1 MKDALQL
8 LVADYLSLMKESG
21 ELDAFMPLLISGMG
35 HQVLHTA
42 QRGVRE
48 QGVDM
53 ASVGKAD
60 GGRKTLFMW
69 VLKCGNV
76 GRNEW
81 NVGPQSVR
89 HSLEDLVDV
98 YMRGQHPSGAQEAAE
113 EGDGRHERRVLVERA
128 AEHDRLL

>member
-1 MKDALQL
+1 MKDALHL

-21 ELDAFMPLLISGMG
+21 ELDVFMPLLISGMG

-60 GGRKTLFMW
+60 DGRKSLFMW

-76 GRNEW
+76 GRN
-81 NVGPQSVR
+81 
-89 HSLEDLVDV
+89 
-98 YMRGQHPSGAQEAAE
+98 
-113 EGDGRHERRVLVERA
+113 
-128 AEHDRLL
+128 